1 MRHLALTFDD
11 GPDPVWTPR
20 ILDALRAARLRA
32 TFFVIA
38 PRAEAQPS
46 IVRRARA
53 EGHAVQLHCDAHI
66 RHTDLTAAAGRA
78 DTRRALDRLAALDVA
93 PDRWRTPWGV
103 RAPWTEAVAREH
115 GLALCGWDVD
125 THDWRGDSAEAML
138 AAAGPELRDD
148 AVVLLHDGVG
158 PGALRTGCE
167 ETLRFVQLL
176 GAEVT
181 A

>member
-1 MRHLALTFDD
+1 MRDEPAAD
-11 GPDPVWTPR
+11 
-20 ILDALRAARLRA
+20 LR
-32 TFFVIA
+32 
-38 PRAEAQPS
+38 
-46 IVRRARA
+46 RRARPRLDPA
-53 EGHAVQLHCDAHI
+53 DPRRPARGRPAGDVLRHRDPRRGARGHELSAPE
-66 RHTDLTAAAGRA
+66 GRA
-78 DTRRALDRLAALDVA
+78 DTRRALDRLRALDVV

-103 RAPWTEAVAREH
+103 QAPWTEAVAREH

-138 AAAGPELRDD
+138 AATGPELRDD
-148 AVVLLHDGVG
+148 AVVLLHDGLG

>member
-1 MRHLALTFDD
+1 MRHLRLTFDD

-20 ILDALRAARLRA
+20 ILDALHAARLHA

-38 PRAEAQPS
+38 PRAQTHPS
-46 IVRRARA
+46 LVRRARA
-53 EGHAVQLHCDAHI
+53 EGHDVQLHCDAHV
-66 RHTDLTAAAGRA
+66 RHTDLSATEGRA
-78 DTRRALDRLAALDVA
+78 DTGRALERLSALDIT

-103 RAPWTEAVAREH
+103 RAPWTEAVAHEH
-115 GLALCGWDVD
+115 GLELCGWDVD

-138 AAAGPELRDD
+138 AATGPVLRED
-148 AVVLLHDGVG
+148 AVVLLHDGLG
-158 PGALRTGCE
+158 PGALRSGCV